1 MSFLEIDKKNI
12 RGSPYVGIF
21 CVVTEKFGLFPK
33 TIDRHEIE
41 KLSDFFG
48 VEAVPATIAGTSLLG
63 VLATGNSHGIIVSG
77 VADEREISEL
87 QELGLKVAVVDNIA
101 AVGNL
106 ARANDNGGVCSK
118 IFSKEARG
126 RMEKAL
132 NVEFRPMEIAGTG
145 LAGSCLVATNRGF
158 LANPGVSKESFAEL
172 RKIFGVDGALTT
184 ANYGDACVGNS
195 IVANSKA
202 AIVGEQTSGFEL
214 LRIDEGLSG
223 R

>member
-1 MSFLEIDKKNI
+1 MEIDKKNI

-48 VEAVPATIAGTSLLG
+48 VEAIPATIAGTSLLG
-63 VLATGNSHGIIVSG
+63 VLATANSHGIVVSG
-77 VADEREISEL
+77 VAEEKEISEL
-87 QELGLKVAVVDNIA
+87 EGLGLNVAVVDNIA

-106 ARANDNGGVCSK
+106 VRANDNGGVCAK
-118 IFSKEARG
+118 IFSKEAKSG
-126 RMEKAL
+126 METAL
-132 NVEFRPMEIAGTG
+132 KVELRAMKIADTD
-145 LAGSCLVATNRGF
+145 LAGSCIVATNRGF

-195 IVANSKA
+195 IVANSRA

-214 LRIDEGLSG
+214 LRIDEGLMG